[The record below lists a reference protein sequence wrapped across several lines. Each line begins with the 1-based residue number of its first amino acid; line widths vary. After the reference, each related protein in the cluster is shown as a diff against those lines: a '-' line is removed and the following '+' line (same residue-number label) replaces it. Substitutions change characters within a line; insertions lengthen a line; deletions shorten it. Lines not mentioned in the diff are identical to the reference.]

1 MFKFHRLQ
9 TDFKQS
15 ATEGSTA
22 SSSIS
27 ELNQIQQSLARM
39 SQPDKTKKGKSKAVK
54 FPCGTCN
61 NTTSGSAAVACNIC
75 EYWHHT
81 QCIPGMTDEFYKTM
95 LTMKDSMG
103 YSFFLCPKCE
113 KVNKKVWQTVTCL
126 TKRVDSMEK
135 QIADLMDQLKSSNDN
150 ATQAMKTVQS
160 VQKQTAV
167 SSEQVKTTVL
177 TEIQEQ
183 EKRKTNLV
191 IYNLKES
198 SSESSSDR
206 KEHDSDSIK
215 EVLSTIEV
223 SDLHE
228 DGIQSIRRLGPLT
241 DPTKESTK
249 PLKPRPLLLSFRSSS
264 DRTKVLSSAKKLAG
278 TSLKHISICP
288 DLTKNQ
294 QKEDRELRDE
304 VKQLNLDEPSD
315 DKGAFLWKVVGTP
328 GQPNR
333 RKIKKYLEDPNQDR

>member
-1 MFKFHRLQ
+1 MSQ
-9 TDFKQS
+9 TDK
-15 ATEGSTA
+15 A
-22 SSSIS
+22 
-27 ELNQIQQSLARM
+27 
-39 SQPDKTKKGKSKAVK
+39 KKGKSKAVK

-61 NTTSGSAAVACNIC
+61 STTSGSAAVACNIC

-113 KVNKKVWQTVTCL
+113 KVNKKVLQTLTCL
-126 TKRVDSMEK
+126 TKRVESLEK
-135 QIADLMDQLKSSNDN
+135 EIVDLKDQLKSSNDN
-150 ATQAMKTVQS
+150 ASQAMKTVQS
-160 VQKQTAV
+160 VQKQTAA

-183 EKRKTNLV
+183 EKRKANLV

-198 SSESSSDR
+198 SSDTASER
-206 KEHDSDSIK
+206 KEHDSASIK

-223 SDLHE
+223 SDLQE
-228 DGIQSIRRLGPLT
+228 DKIQSIRRLGPLT
-241 DPTKESTK
+241 DQTKEPTT
-249 PLKPRPLLLSFRSSS
+249 PGKPRPLLLSFKSSS
-264 DRTKVLSSAKKLAG
+264 DRTKVLSSAKKLANS
-278 TSLKHISICP
+278 SLKHISICP

-304 VKQLNLDEPSD
+304 VKQLNLDDPSD
-315 DKGAFLWKVVGTP
+315 DKGAFLWRVVGTP